1 MVGGEIKNGDSKLK
15 LNKVTASKKSPQTTL
30 YRRWHKVGGGHHGGN
45 FLLPSLSV
53 QWLMSRWDLAGNLNH
68 PLKMTHHKSDAGETP
83 LGLFPPV
90 DMSFLGRGQ
99 KDDAKRQEASEEI
112 EGGSQSPNAGHR
124 SMQGIAFFGD
134 PPPQNGRGAICRTIW
149 TLHPSEIERPYITY
163 IFFLI
168 FFSTLQYG

>member
-1 MVGGEIKNGDSKLK
+1 MAQSWWGSSRGK
-15 LNKVTASKKSPQTTL
+15 
-30 YRRWHKVGGGHHGGN
+30 
-45 FLLPSLSV
+45 FLCPPLSV

-83 LGLFPPV
+83 LGLFPPA

-124 SMQGIAFFGD
+124 SMQGIAFFGTR
-134 PPPQNGRGAICRTIW
+134 PPPPPKR
-149 TLHPSEIERPYITY
+149 
-163 IFFLI
+163 
-168 FFSTLQYG
+168 